1 MSVEITKDFFSEFSI
16 PSYEDWK
23 IEAEKA
29 LKGAPFDKK
38 MYTPT
43 YEGITLNPIYNKED
57 RDSLPTTKNQYS
69 GAYPYLRGTSA
80 AGYTKG
86 TWYISQ
92 EIPYPTPEEFNA
104 AAKNDLG
111 RGQSALNIQLNKASA
126 KISANAIKN
135 GSDAYQGLYLSTVN
149 DMEKAFDGIDL
160 TKVPVYI
167 NAGTQSVAVT
177 ALFAA
182 YCRKNGI
189 DIKSVKGGIEMDVIG
204 GLAGT
209 GKACG
214 SLDALFTEACKL
226 TGWMKDNAP
235 QMKSITINGAVF
247 ADGGASAVQELAFAM
262 SSAVE
267 YLRRFT
273 EMGLTIDEIAPRFRF
288 KFGIGQNF
296 FMEIAKFRA
305 ARMLWAKI
313 VKEFGGN
320 EESQK
325 IFMHTKSS
333 NVNKTKYD
341 PYVNLLR
348 ITSEA
353 FSAVIGGCDS
363 MHLSYVD
370 EAFGLP
376 NDFTRRI
383 TRNVQNV
390 FADETHFKEL
400 VDPAGGSYYV
410 EALTYQ
416 VTEKAWELFSTTEKD
431 GGMIASLQG
440 GKIQAAIKLV
450 TDERN
455 KNLEVRK
462 DTLLGTNK
470 YANLLEKPVTTAKV
484 YGQEVF
490 DSRMKAFNEFCNNRD
505 SERVYGLLKNL
516 TEEVKAQAGKCF
528 DIAIDAAQAG
538 ASSNELLNIFKDM
551 RGETTEVEPIKE
563 YRAGAKF
570 EELRQAAEDF
580 KAANG
585 DYPKVYL
592 ASFGA
597 VRDWKGRSDFSLDF
611 FQVAA
616 FKAQESKGF
625 NTNEDACKAFLESG
639 AEIVVICSTDEKYPE
654 FVPEFTKMVKEAK
667 PSAKVVLAG
676 YPKDHIDAFKAAG
689 VDDFIHVKAN
699 AYEINYR
706 MQKETG
712 IRK

>member
-1 MSVEITKDFFSEFSI
+1 MSVEITKDFFGEFPI

-23 IEAEKA
+23 VAAEKA

-38 MYTPT
+38 MYTET
-43 YEGITLNPIYNKED
+43 YEGITLSPIYNKED
-57 RDSLPTTKNQYS
+57 RDSLPQMESQYS

-80 AGYTKG
+80 AGYTNG
-86 TWYISQ
+86 TWFISQ
-92 EIPYPTPEEFNA
+92 DIPYPTPEEFNA
-104 AAKNDLG
+104 AAKNDLS

-135 GSDAYQGLYLSTVN
+135 ANDAYQGLYLSNVN
-149 DMEKAFDGIDL
+149 DMEKAFNGIDL

-167 NAGTQSVAVT
+167 NAGTQAVAAT
-177 ALFAA
+177 AQFAA
-182 YCRKNGI
+182 FCRKNGI
-189 DIKSVKGGIEMDVIG
+189 DIKSVSGSIEMDVIG
-204 GLAGT
+204 ELAGA
-209 GKACG
+209 GKVCG
-214 SLDALFTEACKL
+214 SLEALFLEACRL
-226 TGWMKDNAP
+226 TGWMKENAP
-235 QMKSITINGAVF
+235 QMKSVTINGAVF
-247 ADGGASAVQELAFAM
+247 ADGGASAVQELAYAM

-267 YLRRFT
+267 YIRRFM
-273 EMGLTIDEIAPRFRF
+273 ELGLSIDDIAPRFRF
-288 KFGIGQNF
+288 KLGIGQNF

-325 IFMHTKSS
+325 IFMHAKSS
-333 NVNKTKYD
+333 TVNKTKYD

-363 MHLSYVD
+363 MHLAYVD
-370 EAFGLP
+370 DAYGLP
-376 NDFTRRI
+376 NDFTRRV

-410 EALTYQ
+410 EVLTNQ
-416 VTEKAWELFSTTEKD
+416 VAEKAWELFADTEKV
-431 GGMIASLQG
+431 GGMVASLQSG
-440 GKIQAAIKLV
+440 TVQNVINDVIAK
-450 TDERN
+450 RN
-455 KNLEVRK
+455 KNLELRK

-470 YANLLEKPVTTAKV
+470 YANLQEKPVTTAKV

-490 DSRMKAFNEFCNNRD
+490 DNRMKAFSDFCNNRD

-516 TEEVKAQAGKCF
+516 TEEVKSQAGKCF

-538 ASSNELLNIFKDM
+538 ASSSELLNIFKDM
-551 RGETTEVEPIKE
+551 RGEATEVEPIKE
-563 YRAGAKF
+563 FRAGAKF
-570 EELRQAAEDF
+570 EELRQVAEDY
-580 KAANG
+580 KVANG
-585 DYPKVYL
+585 DFPKVYL

-597 VRDWKGRSDFSLDF
+597 VRDWKARSDFSLDF

-616 FKAQESKGF
+616 FKAVESKGF
-625 NTNEDACKAFLESG
+625 DNNEDACKAFLESG
-639 AEIVVICSTDEKYPE
+639 ADIVVVCSTDEKYPE

-667 PSAKVVLAG
+667 PNAKVVVAG
-676 YPKDHIDAFKAAG
+676 YPKEHIEAFKQAG
-689 VDDFIHVKAN
+689 VDEFIHVKAN
-699 AYEINYR
+699 AYDITFNL
-706 MQKETG
+706 QKETG